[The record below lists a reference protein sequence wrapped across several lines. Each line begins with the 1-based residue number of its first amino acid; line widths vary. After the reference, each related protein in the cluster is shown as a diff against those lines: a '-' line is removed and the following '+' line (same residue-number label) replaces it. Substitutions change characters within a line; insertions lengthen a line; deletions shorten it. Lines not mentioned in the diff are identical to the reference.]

1 MQQDNNE
8 ESHSFLKQLFTGIL
22 EDQMKALRFGL
33 GGAAVGGVAGTAL
46 GIFLFKSF
54 GLTGVGVCLLGGAV
68 SGFVAAWFLYLS
80 F

>member
-1 MQQDNNE
+1 MQQDKNG
-8 ESHSFLKQLFTGIL
+8 ESHSFLKQLVTGIVD
-22 EDQMKALRFGL
+22 DQIKALRFGL
-33 GGAAVGGVAGTAL
+33 GGAVIGGVAGTAL

-68 SGFVAAWFLYLS
+68 IGFVGAWLLYLW